1 MVFICILGSR
11 PDMEETPI
19 KMHHGAVSV
28 PNLDA
33 SIVWYEKML
42 GFEIEQR
49 FRIPG
54 QPVEF
59 AMMKRG
65 ELRVELFEAENSKPM
80 EASRREPNTAFLTQ
94 GSLHFAFAVPDVRA
108 LAESLRVRGADIV
121 WVRDFEFGS
130 NAFIRDNAGNL
141 IEFVQQNNMG

>member
-1 MVFICILGSR
+1 
-11 PDMEETPI
+11 
-19 KMHHGAVSV
+19 MHHGAVSV
-28 PNLDA
+28 PNLEE
-33 SIVWYEKML
+33 SIAWYRKML
-42 GFEIEQR
+42 GFEVEQR

-54 QPVEF
+54 EPVEF

-65 ELRVELFEAENSKPM
+65 DLRVELFQAENSKPL

-94 GSLHFAFAVPDVRA
+94 GSMHFAFAVPDVKT
-108 LAESLRVRGADIV
+108 LANTLRERGVDIV

-141 IEFVQQNNMG
+141 IEFLQQTDMA

>member
-1 MVFICILGSR
+1 
-11 PDMEETPI
+11 
-19 KMHHGAVSV
+19 
-28 PNLDA
+28 
-33 SIVWYEKML
+33 ML

-80 EASRREPNTAFLTQ
+80 EASRWEPNTAFLTQ